1 VITES
6 VATSALMGV
15 ECYRIQTLTR
25 AQNTNN
31 KRNVNW
37 YALAKCTLMGIHW
50 LTNIGKPIH
59 YVSSLAV
66 ARFDG
71 RDSLWQ
77 CFVLYRC
84 VQSQVCNFT
93 ACV

>member
-25 AQNTNN
+25 AQHTNI

-37 YALAKCTLMGIHW
+37 YAVMLMGIRW

-71 RDSLWQ
+71 RDSM
-77 CFVLYRC
+77 
-84 VQSQVCNFT
+84 
-93 ACV
+93 